1 MAELLSEAENS
12 ENTSRQS
19 RPSLTQVRAIVQFME
34 KNPDLAHKRFRNG
47 IGHEKFKNFWIELSN
62 DLNTMNGAMKST
74 KGWIKFWSDKRR
86 SLLMKQRQI
95 NSGKVNERLSPLE
108 QRIVTLSIPE
118 KPSKRKALKTEIN
131 GDADSN
137 DNASDMEE
145 KEFGSDNRIVSMESD
160 ERFLNTMEKL
170 VEIMGQQAT
179 AMSKVAQATFT
190 NSTAME
196 RIAEASHKQ
205 ALAVDKIA
213 STFETISASV
223 YDVRNA
229 IIGIDYT
236 MKRCFPQTHRQ
247 NNIFS

>member
-62 DLNTMNGAMKST
+62 NLNTMNGAMKST

-118 KPSKRKALKTEIN
+118 KPTKRRTLKTEIN
-131 GDADSN
+131 GDADSH

-145 KEFGSDNRIVSMESD
+145 KEFGADNRIVSTESD
-160 ERFLNTMEKL
+160 DRFLNMMEKL
-170 VEIMGQQAT
+170 
-179 AMSKVAQATFT
+179 
-190 NSTAME
+190 
-196 RIAEASHKQ
+196 

-213 STFETISASV
+213 STFEAISASV

-236 MKRCFPQTHRQ
+236 MKRCFPQAHRQ